1 MPATTTA
8 TTTTTTSNQASQ
20 KDNIIDLCTSAGEV
34 FSKFG
39 VLLRDLD
46 ICHQR
51 SLSNNEQDQQ
61 LIGWDEQS
69 VTMLRQAV
77 ETFAISVRDISTVV
91 AEKRIRE
98 R

>member
-1 MPATTTA
+1 MPV
-8 TTTTTTSNQASQ
+8 TTSNQTSIPTQ
-20 KDNIIDLCTSAGEV
+20 KENLIDLCTITGEV

-39 VLLRDLD
+39 ILLRDLS
-46 ICHQR
+46 ICDQR

-69 VTMLRQAV
+69 VNMFRQAIQ
-77 ETFAISVRDISTVV
+77 TFATSVRDISTVV

>member
-1 MPATTTA
+1 MPI
-8 TTTTTTSNQASQ
+8 TTTSNQSSQ
-20 KDNIIDLCTSAGEV
+20 KENLIDLCTTAGEV

-39 VLLRDLD
+39 ILLRDLY
-46 ICHQR
+46 ICSQR
-51 SLSNNEQDQQ
+51 SLSNNEQDKQ

-69 VTMLRQAV
+69 ATMLRQALQ
-77 ETFAISVRDISTVV
+77 TFAISVRDISTVV

>member
-1 MPATTTA
+1 MP
-8 TTTTTTSNQASQ
+8 TTTSSNQSSISTQ
-20 KDNIIDLCTSAGEV
+20 KENLIDLCTSAGEV

-39 VLLRDLD
+39 VLLRDLS
-46 ICHQR
+46 ICNQR

-61 LIGWDEQS
+61 LIGWDDQS
-69 VTMLRQAV
+69 VAMFRQAV
-77 ETFAISVRDISTVV
+77 QTFAISVRDISTMV

>member
-1 MPATTTA
+1 MPISTA
-8 TTTTTTSNQASQ
+8 SNQSSQ
-20 KDNIIDLCTSAGEV
+20 KENLIDLCTTAGEV
-34 FSKFG
+34 FTKFG
-39 VLLRDLD
+39 ILLRDLS
-46 ICHQR
+46 ICNQR

-69 VTMLRQAV
+69 ATMLRQALQ
-77 ETFAISVRDISTVV
+77 TFAISLRDISTVV